1 MGTRRGWGPPRPI
14 CTSPSLAHAFTVT
27 TVHSHSPY
35 ADPDMK
41 LAPTEQEAIQKKR
54 KKRKIREDNGISTVL
69 FALEEVCA
77 IILHRMQHR
86 NGVPHVTTLV
96 FRIDSAPRGAS
107 ILGIAVPAKAAAQT
121 LSVTRRVSQ
130 TSQRRNGGDDDH
142 YRAAREEE
150 GACASTAVRFCTDS
164 GTALTAHALHK
175 MSHVHL
181 DAELDGPPP
190 PTHAHDTQH
199 QPPPRQR
206 VRLTLAVS
214 LLLSPASPTP
224 TPPFLKL

>member
-1 MGTRRGWGPPRPI
+1 
-14 CTSPSLAHAFTVT
+14 
-27 TVHSHSPY
+27 
-35 ADPDMK
+35 
-41 LAPTEQEAIQKKR
+41 
-54 KKRKIREDNGISTVL
+54 
-69 FALEEVCA
+69 
-77 IILHRMQHR
+77 MQHR

-190 PTHAHDTQH
+190 PTRTHDTQRR
-199 QPPPRQR
+199 PPPRQR
-206 VRLTLAVS
+206 
-214 LLLSPASPTP
+214 ASPSHSHP
-224 TPPFLKL
+224 HSPPPPSPPPLPSSSCENRNPPESVTCRTGCLRIVLERSTTLCEKKKGVNER